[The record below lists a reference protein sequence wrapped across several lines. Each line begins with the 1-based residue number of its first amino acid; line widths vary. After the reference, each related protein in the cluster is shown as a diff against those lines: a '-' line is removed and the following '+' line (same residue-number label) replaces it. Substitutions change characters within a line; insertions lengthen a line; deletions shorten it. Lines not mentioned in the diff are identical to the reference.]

1 MVDLSQL
8 QPIKTESDLKAELDR
23 QEAIRYL
30 TSTDWY
36 VIRFIEVGKDM
47 PQEIKDARLKARSIL
62 SAE

>member
-8 QPIKTESDLKAELDR
+8 QPVKTESDLKAEADR

-36 VIRFIEVGKDM
+36 VIRQIEVGTEI
-47 PQEIKDARLKARSIL
+47 PEEIKTLRGQARQRL
-62 SAE
+62 S